1 MRLPLP
7 KSRSG
12 RLSVLISLLLGVS
25 AFVPLPLPMTLVNK
39 AIAMRAPELSL
50 EASGGEL
57 VWGLG
62 EVRLLDLRLLQQE
75 ETRVRV
81 DRLDVALDLWPG
93 SAAFG
98 KPIRLHIKEADGQ
111 LDQSVVTSLSK
122 LASDDFEPF
131 PMAIQVRDSAL
142 RWTDAQLQ
150 DYWVNEVTVFGHMS
164 QEGARFEVEGQCLLP
179 AVGSFEVKLSAGPGL
194 HEWQV
199 GLQANAAMVR
209 DWPSFSMEGTDWSEA
224 SFDLHAF
231 ASGRDLELLDI
242 VVDGRAAVDEC
253 SAVNPRLLVTDTKV
267 RFNGNLANGIRFQI
281 DGEEAHS
288 PFEMEL
294 LAAVD
299 EQYNPRLHLS
309 AKGKDTVVDAETMLW
324 LTEMLPD
331 VGEIVTAL
339 EPRGQPL
346 TAFECS
352 WSKADGFAWNLH
364 VDPAGTSITYRGL
377 LDDDGT
383 RFSFPYPAT
392 QSTGSVV
399 ACSDAVLFFGDASV
413 GGSGVVG
420 ATGIIDFRGSE
431 LLAIDIHAEE
441 VPIDTR
447 IRQAIAGNPII
458 AKLWRELGAPEQGEA
473 SFDVEIRY
481 EKDEF
486 NVRVAGNA
494 SDLSV
499 LPAMVPVRADIDFA
513 WFEWVPGVVR
523 FGASMN
529 ALGGGVWLD
538 GNLRDVANR
547 EAPEARLTLRGRGFN
562 ATQAELRTLERY
574 LHLPKGLS
582 DFRLSGEVF
591 YDIMIVQPL
600 ETESPGHI
608 SGQLLCEGATMSW
621 PALDIAFEQLHAQTG
636 FASHGEDVQIGVA
649 RSWSQV
655 DGGTLNASLNLS
667 SVSQRSEAVAA
678 GHDFRLTN
686 DLNARLQD
694 LGGQQPWGRHLD
706 WGGTVD
712 VVATVDPFQPKLVE
726 SHVDFHPL
734 TIGIPGEDEDIEFEL
749 RGRIG
754 VRGERTASGS
764 NFPQFNAHALTF
776 SGQDVDLAVQDLNAY
791 FDKEGLQVEAKCSS
805 STGIS
810 LSSRLPLLADEE
822 TMLALTQ
829 IGLSGIVRPT
839 NLRIKAT
846 SPYSGNLRFN
856 ASGGLVMDDVAMTG
870 GVSALTGGHAEIS
883 VREAEWNGPQ
893 DFRAVLDF
901 QNGSARVA
909 GLALNNAT
917 ARVHLNPERVVW
929 TDVVAET
936 LGGKLHTRGRDSDG
950 TMVDGYFRL
959 KLDKDAPV
967 STNVF
972 VTGLQLERMRDE
984 LGLGGPLA
992 GVVDGHIDVD
1002 LPSPSPTFAKG
1013 SGWFH
1018 INGGALGT
1026 VPVLKSIFRFAGVSP
1041 PVFDEG
1047 DVRFRVNGS
1056 GRVNIDEF
1064 SLQHP
1069 LLRVT
1074 GKGSMDMDT
1083 TLQLKVTLRTF
1094 GFVGRLPLLKDLIDF
1109 LVEQQV
1115 YGPAEAPIITHRASG
1130 KLFEGEFERAP
1141 FPLWVPA
1148 GPQPNWKVSPIYP
1161 VQ

>member
-1 MRLPLP
+1 
-7 KSRSG
+7 
-12 RLSVLISLLLGVS
+12 
-25 AFVPLPLPMTLVNK
+25 
-39 AIAMRAPELSL
+39 
-50 EASGGEL
+50 
-57 VWGLG
+57 
-62 EVRLLDLRLLQQE
+62 
-75 ETRVRV
+75 
-81 DRLDVALDLWPG
+81 
-93 SAAFG
+93 
-98 KPIRLHIKEADGQ
+98 
-111 LDQSVVTSLSK
+111 VVESLSK
-122 LASDDFEPF
+122 LRSDDSEPF
-131 PMAIQVRDSAL
+131 PMAIQVTNSAL
-142 RWTDAQLQ
+142 RWTDAKSQ
-150 DYWVNEVTVFGHMS
+150 DYLVREVSAVGHMS
-164 QEGARFEVEGQCLLP
+164 PAGARLEIEGQCLLP
-179 AVGSFEVKLSAGPGL
+179 ALGGFEVQLSAGAGL
-194 HEWQV
+194 HEWQI
-199 GLQANAAMVR
+199 GLQANASLVR
-209 DWPSFSMEGTDWSEA
+209 DWPSFSLEGTDWGKA
-224 SFDLHAF
+224 SFDVHAF
-231 ASGRDLELLDI
+231 AHGRDLEVLDVI
-242 VVDGRAAVDEC
+242 VDGQAEVDEC
-253 SAVNPRLLVTDTKV
+253 TAVNPRLLVTDTKV
-267 RFNGNLANGIRFQI
+267 RFNGDLTSGIRFQI
-281 DGEEAHS
+281 EGEEAHS

-299 EQYNPRLHLS
+299 KQFKPRLHLS
-309 AKGKDTVVDAETMLW
+309 AKGKDTVVDAETLLW
-324 LTEMLPD
+324 LSEMLPD

-339 EPRGQPL
+339 EPRGNPI

-352 WSKADGFAWNLH
+352 WSEADGFAWNLH
-364 VDPAGTSITYRGL
+364 VDPAGTGITYRGL

-392 QSTGSVV
+392 QSAGSVV
-399 ACSDAVLFFGDASV
+399 ACSDAVLFYGAANV
-413 GGSGVVG
+413 GGSGATD
-420 ATGIIDFRGSE
+420 ATGIIDFREKGF
-431 LLAIDIHAEE
+431 LAIDIHANEI
-441 VPIDTR
+441 PIDTR

-473 SFDVEIRY
+473 SVDVEIRF
-481 EKDEF
+481 EEDDF

-494 SDLSV
+494 SNLSV

-513 WFEWVPGVVR
+513 WFEWVPGVAR

-547 EAPEARLTLRGRGFN
+547 DAPEARLTLRGRGFN

-591 YDIMIVQPL
+591 YNIMIVQPL
-600 ETESPGHI
+600 DNQSPGHI

-621 PALDIAFEQLHAQTG
+621 PALDLSFEQLHAQTG
-636 FASHGEDVQIGVA
+636 FASHGEDVQIGVT

-667 SVSQRSEAVAA
+667 SVSQRSEAVAV
-678 GHDFRLTN
+678 GRDFKLTN

-706 WGGTVD
+706 WSGTVD
-712 VVATVDPFQPKLVE
+712 LIAKVDPFQPKVVE

-734 TIGIPGEDEDIEFEL
+734 TVGIPSEEEDENIEFEL

-764 NFPQFNAHALTF
+764 NFPLFDAHALTF

-791 FDKEGLQVEAKCSS
+791 FDQEGLQLQANCSS

-822 TMLALTQ
+822 TMLALDQ
-829 IGLSGIVRPT
+829 IGLSGVVRPT
-839 NLRIKAT
+839 NLRVKAT
-846 SPYSGNLRFN
+846 APYSGELRLN
-856 ASGGLVMDDVAMTG
+856 ASGGLVMDEVAMTG
-870 GVSALTGGHAEIS
+870 GVSALTGGHAEIN

-901 QNGSARVA
+901 QNGVAEVA
-909 GLALNNAT
+909 GLAINNAT

-936 LGGKLHTRGRDSDG
+936 LGGKLHTRGKDSDG
-950 TMVDGYFRL
+950 TIIDGFFRL
-959 KLDKDAPV
+959 KLDPNAPV
-967 STNVF
+967 SANVF

-992 GVVDGHIDVD
+992 GEISGHVDVA

-1026 VPVLKSIFRFAGVSP
+1026 VPVLKSIFRFAGISP
-1041 PVFDEG
+1041 PIFDEG
-1047 DVRFRVNGS
+1047 DVRFRANGS

-1148 GPQPNWKVSPIYP
+1148 GPQPNWKISPIHP